1 MTTTGHALWFGEARR
16 IIDLTERHG
25 VPIPSISAARASFN
39 FTGIT
44 HAEDAVYM
52 VEQAERLLNEA
63 FRFAIP
69 FFPRW
74 AECGSARHRIRTA
87 VLPSGM
93 QVDLVALAA
102 HFADEGAD
110 LSWKAA
116 AA

>member
-1 MTTTGHALWFGEARR
+1 MTTTTSGHRLWFSEARR
-16 IIDLTERHG
+16 IIDLTEHHG

-44 HAEDAVYM
+44 HAGDTRYM
-52 VEQAERLLNEA
+52 VEEAERVLNEA
-63 FRFAIP
+63 LRFAIP
-69 FFPRW
+69 FFPRS

-102 HFADEGAD
+102 HFADEDAE
-110 LSWKAA
+110 LRAA
-116 AA
+116 A